1 MKNLT
6 ATLVIIAL
14 CFASCKKDVKMENE
28 TTNVSDS
35 SKLDGVKTETPV
47 AETPVD
53 SAAQAKAWQAYAT
66 PGAPHKLMNDEV
78 GTWNCEMTFW
88 YDKDSKPEKASS
100 VATVKMIL
108 GGRYQEA
115 NYVGKIMGA
124 PFEGKSTLA
133 YNNASKE
140 YTTTFIDN
148 MGTGMMIATGKYD
161 EKTKSMELKGDVVN
175 PMNGIKSPYREIYTI
190 VDATTRKMEMFDTKN
205 GEEYKSMEIIMKK
218 K

>member
-6 ATLVIIAL
+6 TTLLLAVL
-14 CFASCKKDVKMENE
+14 CFTSCKKEAKIEDAEK
-28 TTNVSDS
+28 TIKDS
-35 SKLDGVKTETPV
+35 V
-47 AETPVD
+47 AVEEPAAEQPLD
-53 SAAQAKAWQAYAT
+53 SAAQMKAWAAYAT
-66 PGAPHKLMNDEV
+66 PGNEHKLMADEV

-88 YDKDSKPEKASS
+88 SEPNGKPEKATST
-100 VATVKMIL
+100 ANVKMIL

-115 NYVGKIMGA
+115 IYIGTMMGQ

-140 YTTTFIDN
+140 FTSTFIDN
-148 MGTGMMIATGKYD
+148 MGTGMMVGFGKYD
-161 EKTKSMELKGDVVN
+161 EKTKSMELKGDMVN
-175 PMNGIKSPYREIYTI
+175 PMNGIKTPYREIYTI
-190 VDATTRKMEMFDTKN
+190 VDPKTRKMEMFDMKN